1 MQIRQVFDPLRL
13 CKLVKKIL
21 TRFAVAKKPARSEG
35 TQYRSPRI
43 YLPTKLTDD
52 SSFPFKE
59 GDLLTI
65 RVDRPAKRQRPRTGD
80 RRKRGDLQ
88 DDRGAQTEQAAT
100 GSDNSS
106 SIKHSNG
113 RGDSFVEKPRDPS
126 TTSPN
131 GPAAGT
137 NTGATTTRTK
147 KIRATLYNV
156 VRSPNYLSHPKFWN
170 IMIPPK
176 NWTAILA

>member
-1 MQIRQVFDPLRL
+1 MQIRQVFDSLRL

-65 RVDRPAKRQRPRTGD
+65 RVDRRKLIVQRVQKSILQISETGD
-80 RRKRGDLQ
+80 TRQ
-88 DDRGAQTEQAAT
+88 
-100 GSDNSS
+100 
-106 SIKHSNG
+106 
-113 RGDSFVEKPRDPS
+113 KP
-126 TTSPN
+126 
-131 GPAAGT
+131 
-137 NTGATTTRTK
+137 
-147 KIRATLYNV
+147 
-156 VRSPNYLSHPKFWN
+156 
-170 IMIPPK
+170 
-176 NWTAILA
+176 